1 MKINFYLRKSLF
13 SSPDP
18 KKKENLNLKT
28 AFTLV
33 ELLLAIFIVSLFAYF
48 VFATPTPTDK
58 VKVEVN
64 ATSLPRY
71 LQKNLNGNG
80 EVVCIDKCKKCYYIT
95 SSAKPQNAPMP
106 LVLNVQAEYILDRNS
121 NPQKLELG
129 RYNDKKVCLRF
140 RHYKNGSISQV
151 ILDLGNKFLFLPS
164 YFGEGKLFNSLN
176 DATDWWTKDSQNSI
190 TSRGEWY

>member
-1 MKINFYLRKSLF
+1 MKQTEWRVWYTSHTSNGNRR
-13 SSPDP
+13 
-18 KKKENLNLKT
+18 

-48 VFATPTPTDK
+48 VFATPTPVAK
-58 VKVEVN
+58 ERVEVN
-64 ATSLPRY
+64 ASNLPSY

-80 EVVCIDKCKKCYYIT
+80 EVVCINKCKDCYYVT
-95 SSAKPQNAPMP
+95 NSAKPQNAPMP
-106 LVLNVQAEYILDRNS
+106 LVLSVRAEYILDRNN

-129 RYNDKKVCLRF
+129 RYNDKKICLRF

-176 DATDWWTKDSQNSI
+176 DAADWWVKDSQNSI
-190 TSRGEWY
+190 RSRGEWYYIVNS